1 MSCRCITP
9 FSLLNAYNGPIGRC
23 GVAAASCFKS
33 TEGHLGSCWPTMG
46 PGKEACPV
54 PVFAPGTQL
63 NSDPLPWHLP
73 FPPFSSSPASTQQL
87 EPRRFSSGVS
97 GCPSP
102 RVAARP
108 REPAGRPPS
117 PPNAM
122 RIFSIFWK
130 GFCGAQQE
138 LTLLETYTRAR
149 GAGSCGREDERQ
161 R

>member
-33 TEGHLGSCWPTMG
+33 TEGHLGSCWPTTG

-63 NSDPLPWHLP
+63 NSDPLPWHFP
-73 FPPFSSSPASTQQL
+73 FPPLSF
-87 EPRRFSSGVS
+87 EP
-97 GCPSP
+97 CLDP
-102 RVAARP
+102 AARTSP
-108 REPAGRPPS
+108 LLIGCFWLPLALGGSRSPQPAGRPPS

-138 LTLLETYTRAR
+138 LTLLETYTSAR
-149 GAGSCGREDERQ
+149 GAGSWGREDERQ